1 MDTPGTTPSGTTSP
15 GTTPSGVAPEAPQ
28 SAELAGRLRAAI
40 QYLLPL
46 LRRQSVHGDLTPS
59 RLTALAV
66 LSSHGPLRISDL
78 AARMNIALST
88 TSRMV
93 DLLDGCG
100 WIARR
105 PDPDDQRASL
115 ISLNDDGSALLTSVR
130 QETTGILATEIAGLA
145 PERQRLLH
153 DALPALEELAE
164 RAQRPRP
171 EKPA

>member
-1 MDTPGTTPSGTTSP
+1 MTTGENAPG
-15 GTTPSGVAPEAPQ
+15 APPAPDQ
-28 SAELAGRLRAAI
+28 DAELAGRLRAVI
-40 QYLLPL
+40 QHLLPL

-66 LSSHGPLRISDL
+66 LSAHGPLRISDF

-88 TSRMV
+88 ASRMV

-100 WIARR
+100 WLARR
-105 PDPDDQRASL
+105 PDPEDQRASL
-115 ISLNDDGSALLTSVR
+115 ISLNDDGQRLLCAVR
-130 QETTGILATEIAGLA
+130 RETTGILAAEIAGLA
-145 PERQRLLH
+145 ADHRRLLC

-171 EKPA
+171 RTPAPGGPPRR